1 MINYL
6 LKEENLSSNGR
17 KRVEFTLLLLQL
29 NLRLKRKKTYQQEQ
43 YNELHPRPKS
53 RYEQFQEWLNECPV
67 EIANYLDYTDT
78 FEVTFK
84 VPLENV
90 AESITKEQLKSIK
103 GNLL

>member
-1 MINYL
+1 M
-6 LKEENLSSNGR
+6 
-17 KRVEFTLLLLQL
+17 
-29 NLRLKRKKTYQQEQ
+29 KKTYQQEQ

-78 FEVTFK
+78 FEITFR
-84 VPLENV
+84 VPLEQS

-103 GNLL
+103 GDLL

>member
-1 MINYL
+1 MAIEL
-6 LKEENLSSNGR
+6 LATITKSW
-17 KRVEFTLLLLQL
+17 KFYQIHFYIM
-29 NLRLKRKKTYQQEQ
+29 KKTYQQEQ

-84 VPLENV
+84 VPLEDS
-90 AESITKEQLKSIK
+90 AEVITQEQIKSIK

>member
-1 MINYL
+1 MTLDNFELSTIHYTLFYYIDNA
-6 LKEENLSSNGR
+6 NLD
-17 KRVEFTLLLLQL
+17 ED
-29 NLRLKRKKTYQQEQ
+29 EI
-43 YNELHPRPKS
+43 
-53 RYEQFQEWLNECPV
+53 EWLNECPV

-78 FEVTFK
+78 FEVTFR

>member
-1 MINYL
+1 M
-6 LKEENLSSNGR
+6 
-17 KRVEFTLLLLQL
+17 
-29 NLRLKRKKTYQQEQ
+29 KTYQQEQ

-84 VPLENV
+84 VPLE
-90 AESITKEQLKSIK
+90 EDS
-103 GNLL
+103 